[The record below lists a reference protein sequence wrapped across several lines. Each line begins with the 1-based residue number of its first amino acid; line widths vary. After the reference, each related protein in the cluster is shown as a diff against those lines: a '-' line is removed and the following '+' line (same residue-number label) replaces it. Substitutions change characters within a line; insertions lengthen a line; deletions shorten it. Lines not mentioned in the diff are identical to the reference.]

1 MAIVTKTGSIA
12 LLPLQSI
19 GSGSTITGTPL
30 DVSTRFSAFLVI
42 HFGRRTATA
51 LTAPVD
57 VRVEGSTDTAGD
69 KNWGVLHQFRSV
81 VTVAES
87 KPVSGT
93 VLSGQKVIT
102 LANTNGLALD
112 GFVYIDNATIANS
125 EFGRIAA
132 IATNVSI
139 TLEDNLANNQTGST
153 VYSLAEMSNPQID
166 LSNIMRVRAVA
177 ANRNSDQP
185 VAVEVIMSSGD
196 SIG

>member
-102 LANTNGLALD
+102 LANTTGLSLD
-112 GFVYIDNATIANS
+112 GFVYIDNATIAS
-125 EFGRIAA
+125 SQFGRIAA

-185 VAVEVIMSSGD
+185 VAVEVTMSSGD